1 MFRPEESA
9 RAGGDL
15 LPHEPALPHEPVVPE
30 ATAASWRNAEEQLFT
45 ALLSRPDI
53 YQSAIALVAATVSR
67 LRLRG
72 PSTRALLDGAAT
84 ITTLVG
90 EARAAERSAAVAID
104 PDVVGRAA
112 LALRHRE
119 VMVEQAAARRL
130 DLLAAARATAAGWV
144 VLEERG
150 DWAGDPFSPYRRL
163 EAHAVTGRALLVTSV
178 PDDDFRTSRH
188 EVEVLSVDRYT
199 GRIEAPT
206 ELGDGPGRHPSAAD
220 REARVATLRE
230 LLSRSG

>member
-9 RAGGDL
+9 RAGGG
-15 LPHEPALPHEPVVPE
+15 PAVPE
-30 ATAASWRNAEEQLFT
+30 ATAASWRKAEEQLFT
-45 ALLSRPDI
+45 GLLSRPDI

-72 PSTRALLDGAAT
+72 PSTRALLDAAAT
-84 ITTLVG
+84 ITTVVG
-90 EARAAERSAAVAID
+90 EAQAADGLAAEGSAADSID
-104 PDVVGRAA
+104 QDLVGRAA

-119 VMVEQAAARRL
+119 VVVEQAAARRL
-130 DLLAAARATAAGWV
+130 DLLTAARSTSVGWV
-144 VLEERG
+144 VLEETG

-163 EAHAVTGRALLVTSV
+163 EAHAATGRALLVTAV

-188 EVEVLSVDRYT
+188 EVEALSVDRNT
-199 GRIEAPT
+199 GRIEAST
-206 ELGDGPGRHPSAAD
+206 ECGDGPGRHPSAAD
-220 REARVATLRE
+220 REAHVTTLRE